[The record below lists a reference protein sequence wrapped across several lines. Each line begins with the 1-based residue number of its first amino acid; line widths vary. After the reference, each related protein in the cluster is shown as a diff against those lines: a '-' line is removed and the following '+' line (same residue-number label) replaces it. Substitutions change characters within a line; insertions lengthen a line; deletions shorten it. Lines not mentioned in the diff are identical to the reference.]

1 MIGIIDAKQNK
12 VTIQLSH
19 DDTSDRE
26 ARSRYFTKYISHD
39 FTSIFK
45 PLHQVQFHP
54 SFTRTLLRLTCNVA
68 ANARREPV

>member
-1 MIGIIDAKQNK
+1 MIGIIVAKQNK

-19 DDTSDRE
+19 DDSE

-54 SFTRTLLRLTCNVA
+54 SFTRTLLRLTCNVTTH
-68 ANARREPV
+68 ARRESV